1 MSFFTFPELCVSQA
15 RVALFVKCL
24 SAGDVVPRVAVGAG
38 LSGHKH
44 LRSVS
49 CHFLQVKLP

>member
-1 MSFFTFPELCVSQA
+1 M
-15 RVALFVKCL
+15 ALFVKGIL
-24 SAGDVVPRVAVGAG
+24 ADDIVPRVAVGAG